1 MSVLSPA
8 AAPQERETPRGVR
21 LLVADP
27 ELGEGITPQEL
38 ELAQRVLAVPLVE
51 GMPGDEAA
59 LEHRLEAPR
68 PLGLLV
74 LNGLI
79 LRETDVAGQG
89 AAELL
94 GAGDVLVPDTQ
105 PEADFMPGGAS
116 VDWRLLAPTRMA
128 VLDAGFL
135 QKAARWPQV
144 GWHLT
149 RRTLGRGQA
158 SAVQLA
164 ICSRPR
170 IEDRLQLLMWHL
182 ARRWGR
188 VTRDGVRLELP
199 LTHAVLGK
207 LVGAHRPSVTTA
219 LGSLGDRGLV
229 VRDADG
235 WVLRE
240 APAPSAGRRELRRLR

>member
-1 MSVLSPA
+1 MLTRE
-8 AAPQERETPRGVR
+8 APVPERETPRGVR

-27 ELGEGITPQEL
+27 ELAEGIPPQEL
-38 ELAQRVLAVPLVE
+38 ELAQRALAVPLVE
-51 GMPGDEAA
+51 GVPGDEAA
-59 LEHRLEAPR
+59 LDQRLNASR
-68 PLGLLV
+68 PLGFLVMQGLL
-74 LNGLI
+74 
-79 LRETDVAGQG
+79 LRETEVAGQG

-94 GAGDVLVPDTQ
+94 GAGDVLVPGNR
-105 PEADFMPGGAS
+105 PEADLMPGGES
-116 VDWRLLAPTRMA
+116 VDWRLLAPTRLAM
-128 VLDAGFL
+128 LDAAFL

-144 GWHLT
+144 GWQLT
-149 RRTLGRGQA
+149 RRTLNRGQA

-188 VTRDGVRLELP
+188 VTRDGVRVELP

-219 LGSLGDRGLV
+219 LGSLGERGLV
-229 VRDADG
+229 VRDGDG
-235 WVLRE
+235 WILRE
-240 APAPSAGRRELRRLR
+240 QGDGAA

>member
-1 MSVLSPA
+1 VLTRE
-8 AAPQERETPRGVR
+8 APVPERETPRGVR

-27 ELGEGITPQEL
+27 ELGDGISGPEL
-38 ELAQRVLAVPLVE
+38 ELAQRALVVPLVE
-51 GMPGDEAA
+51 GVPGDEAS
-59 LEHRLEAPR
+59 LDQRLNAAR
-68 PLGLLV
+68 PLGFLV
-74 LNGLI
+74 MQGLI

-94 GAGDVLVPDTQ
+94 GAGDVLVPGNR
-105 PEADFMPGGAS
+105 PEADLMPGGES
-116 VDWRLLAPTRMA
+116 VDWRLLTPIRLAI
-128 VLDAGFL
+128 LDAAFL

-144 GWHLT
+144 GWHIT
-149 RRTLGRGQA
+149 RRTLNRGQA

-188 VTRDGVRLELP
+188 VTRDGVRVELP

-229 VRDADG
+229 VRDGDG

-240 APAPSAGRRELRRLR
+240 QGDGTT

>member
-1 MSVLSPA
+1 VSVLTRTPA
-8 AAPQERETPRGVR
+8 VPERESPRGVR

-27 ELGEGITPQEL
+27 ELGEGISPHDL
-38 ELAQRVLAVPLVE
+38 ELAERSLVVPLVE
-51 GMPGDEAA
+51 GIPGEEPA
-59 LEHRLEAPR
+59 LGSRLQSPQ

-74 LNGLI
+74 LNGLL
-79 LRETDVAGQG
+79 LRETDVAGAG

-94 GAGDVLVPDTQ
+94 GAGDVLVPGNRPQ
-105 PEADFMPGGAS
+105 ADLMPGGES
-116 VDWRLLAPTRMA
+116 VEWRLLMPVRFAL
-128 VLDAGFL
+128 LDAAFL

-149 RRTLGRGQA
+149 RRTLNRGQA

-170 IEDRLQLLMWHL
+170 VEDRLQLLMWHL

-188 VTRDGVRLELP
+188 VTTEGVRLDLP

-229 VRDADG
+229 IREDDG

-240 APAPSAGRRELRRLR
+240 AGAGGGH

>member
-1 MSVLSPA
+1 VLSPA

-21 LLVADP
+21 LLIADP
-27 ELGEGITPQEL
+27 ELGEGIRAEEL
-38 ELAQRVLAVPLVE
+38 ELAQRALAVLLLE
-51 GMPGDEAA
+51 GVPGDEAA
-59 LEHRLEAPR
+59 LEQRMESPP

-74 LNGLI
+74 LEGLI
-79 LRETDVAGQG
+79 IRETEVAGQG

-94 GAGDVLVPDTQ
+94 GAGDVLVPGNR
-105 PEADFMPGGAS
+105 PVADLMPGGES
-116 VDWRLLAPTRMA
+116 VDWRLLTPIRLA
-128 VLDAGFL
+128 VLDAAFL

-149 RRTLGRGQA
+149 RRTLNRGQA

-188 VTRDGVRLELP
+188 VTRDGVRLDLP

-219 LGSLGDRGLV
+219 LGSLGDRGVV
-229 VRDADG
+229 VRDGDG

-240 APAPSAGRRELRRLR
+240 ARGDAG

>member
-1 MSVLSPA
+1 VLTRTA
-8 AAPQERETPRGVR
+8 AVPERETPRGVR

-27 ELGEGITPQEL
+27 ELGEGIAPH
-38 ELAQRVLAVPLVE
+38 
-51 GMPGDEAA
+51 D
-59 LEHRLEAPR
+59 LEHARRSLIAPLLEGAPGEEGDLSTRLR
-68 PLGLLV
+68 TRQPLALLV
-74 LNGLI
+74 LGGLV
-79 LRETDVAGQG
+79 LRETEVSGTG

-94 GAGDVLVPDTQ
+94 GVGDVLVPGSQ
-105 PEADFMPGGAS
+105 PVDDFMPGAPS
-116 VDWRLLAPTRMA
+116 FDWRMLTPIRLA
-128 VLDAGFL
+128 VLDPAFL
-135 QKAARWPQV
+135 QTAARWPQV

-149 RRTLGRGQA
+149 RRTLNRGQA

-170 IEDRLQLLMWHL
+170 IEDRVQLLMWHL

-188 VTRDGVRLELP
+188 VTPGGVRLDLP

-229 VRDADG
+229 VREDDG

-240 APAPSAGRRELRRLR
+240 APANGGSH

>member
-1 MSVLSPA
+1 
-8 AAPQERETPRGVR
+8 
-21 LLVADP
+21 
-27 ELGEGITPQEL
+27 
-38 ELAQRVLAVPLVE
+38 
-51 GMPGDEAA
+51 
-59 LEHRLEAPR
+59 
-68 PLGLLV
+68 
-74 LNGLI
+74 
-79 LRETDVAGQG
+79 
-89 AAELL
+89 
-94 GAGDVLVPDTQ
+94 
-105 PEADFMPGGAS
+105 MPGGES
-116 VDWRLLAPTRMA
+116 VEWRLLMPVRFAL
-128 VLDAGFL
+128 LDAAFL

-149 RRTLGRGQA
+149 RRTLNRGQA

-170 IEDRLQLLMWHL
+170 VEDRLQLLMWHL

-188 VTRDGVRLELP
+188 VTTEGVRLDLP

-229 VRDADG
+229 IREDDG

-240 APAPSAGRRELRRLR
+240 AGAGGGH

>member
-1 MSVLSPA
+1 MSVLARTPA
-8 AAPQERETPRGVR
+8 VPEREAPRGVR

-27 ELGEGITPQEL
+27 ELGEGIAPEDLEHARRSLVVPLIEGIPGEEGDLTARLQTPQ
-38 ELAQRVLAVPLVE
+38 
-51 GMPGDEAA
+51 
-59 LEHRLEAPR
+59 

-74 LNGLI
+74 LAGLM
-79 LRETDVAGQG
+79 LRETEVSGAG

-94 GAGDVLVPDTQ
+94 GAGDVLVPGSRPVD
-105 PEADFMPGGAS
+105 DLMPGTAT
-116 VDWRLLAPTRMA
+116 VDWRLLSPIRLA
-128 VLDAGFL
+128 VLDGAFL

-188 VTRDGVRLELP
+188 VTPGGVKVELP

-229 VRDADG
+229 VRAEDG

-240 APAPSAGRRELRRLR
+240 APANGNGH

>member
-1 MSVLSPA
+1 MPVLSPA

-94 GAGDVLVPDTQ
+94 GAGDVLVPDTG
-105 PEADFMPGGAS
+105 PEADLMPGGAS
-116 VDWRLLAPTRMA
+116 VDWRMLAPTRLA

-149 RRTLGRGQA
+149 RRTLNRGQA

-188 VTRDGVRLELP
+188 VTRDGVRLDLP

-229 VRDADG
+229 VRDGDG

-240 APAPSAGRRELRRLR
+240 APPTAGDER

>member
-1 MSVLSPA
+1 VP
-8 AAPQERETPRGVR
+8 ERETPRGVR

-27 ELGEGITPQEL
+27 ELGDGISAPEL
-38 ELAQRVLAVPLVE
+38 ELARRALVVPLVE
-51 GMPGDEAA
+51 GVPGDEAS
-59 LEHRLEAPR
+59 LDQRLNAAR
-68 PLGLLV
+68 PLGFLV
-74 LNGLI
+74 MQGLI
-79 LRETDVAGQG
+79 LRETEVAGQG

-94 GAGDVLVPDTQ
+94 GAGDVLVPGNR
-105 PEADFMPGGAS
+105 PEADLMPGGES
-116 VDWRLLAPTRMA
+116 VDWRLLTPIRLAI
-128 VLDAGFL
+128 LDAAFL

-144 GWHLT
+144 GWHIT
-149 RRTLGRGQA
+149 RRTLNRGQA

-188 VTRDGVRLELP
+188 VTRDGVRVELP

-229 VRDADG
+229 VRDSDG

-240 APAPSAGRRELRRLR
+240 QGDERRP

>member
-1 MSVLSPA
+1 VSVLTRT
-8 AAPQERETPRGVR
+8 APVPERETPRGVR

-27 ELGEGITPQEL
+27 ELGEGIAPRDL
-38 ELAQRVLAVPLVE
+38 EHARRSLAVPLIE
-51 GMPGDEAA
+51 GLPGEEGDLSA
-59 LEHRLEAPR
+59 RLRSPR

-74 LNGLI
+74 LAGLM
-79 LRETDVAGQG
+79 LRETDVAGAG

-94 GAGDVLVPDTQ
+94 GAGDVLVPGSEPVD
-105 PEADFMPGGAS
+105 DFMPGTAS
-116 VDWRLLAPTRMA
+116 VDWRLLTPIRLA
-128 VLDAGFL
+128 VLDGAFL

-149 RRTLGRGQA
+149 RRTLNRGQA

-188 VTRDGVRLELP
+188 VTPGGVRLELP

-219 LGSLGDRGLV
+219 LGSLADRGLV
-229 VRDADG
+229 MREDDG

-240 APAPSAGRRELRRLR
+240 APANGSSR

>member
-1 MSVLSPA
+1 MLVPT
-8 AAPQERETPRGVR
+8 APLQERETPRGVR

-27 ELGEGITPQEL
+27 ELGEGISAVEM
-38 ELAQRVLAVPLVE
+38 ELAQRALVVPLLE
-51 GMPGDEAA
+51 GSPGDEAE
-59 LEHRLEAPR
+59 LEQRMLAPR

-74 LNGLI
+74 LQGLI

-94 GAGDVLVPDTQ
+94 GAGDVLIPDTG
-105 PEADFMPGGAS
+105 PIEDLMPGRAS
-116 VDWRLLAPTRMA
+116 VDWRLLTPMRAA
-128 VLDAGFL
+128 IIDAAFL

-149 RRTLGRGQA
+149 RRTLNRGQA

-229 VRDADG
+229 VRDGDG

-240 APAPSAGRRELRRLR
+240 ASGDAN